1 MNGEKPGERPGVTI
15 GEHWRARFGAK
26 VRRVSL
32 DPGFSCP
39 NRDGTV
45 GAGGCVYCD
54 EASFSPSA
62 GDPRPVGEQLRA
74 AIYAHEQKKPGL
86 LYAAYLQPR
95 TNTHAPLA
103 EIAKVLD
110 EIAREPRAAVLCVG
124 TRPDAVPD
132 AVLALLASRLPRFG
146 EIWLELGLQSSHDR
160 TLRLLNRGHG
170 SDAFADAAKRAAAR
184 GLKICAHIILGLPG
198 ETASMERE
206 TADFIASLP
215 VEGVKL
221 HQLSVIRGTVLEKMY
236 REGFAPVLTEEEYAS
251 RAAAFIKRLPPGII
265 LHRLVGDILGENLI
279 APRFDKGRVL
289 RILEKELSPPLL

>member
-110 EIAREPRAAVLCVG
+110 EIAREPRAAVLCIG

-132 AVLALLASRLPRFG
+132 GTLALLA
-146 EIWLELGLQSSHDR
+146 D
-160 TLRLLNRGHG
+160 G
-170 SDAFADAAKRAAAR
+170 SPGGGPPAFVHPRAAVGGGA
-184 GLKICAHIILGLPG
+184 ILGPG
-198 ETASMERE
+198 AVIEEGATVGTGATVRR
-206 TADFIASLP
+206 AIVWPGAAVRP
-215 VEGVKL
+215 GAAVENGIL
-221 HQLSVIRGTVLEKMY
+221 TPRGFVP
-236 REGFAPVLTEEEYAS
+236 A
-251 RAAAFIKRLPPGII
+251 
-265 LHRLVGDILGENLI
+265 
-279 APRFDKGRVL
+279 
-289 RILEKELSPPLL
+289 